1 MGPIWRPFAHLHE
14 PGVLRLVRR
23 DLRETH
29 DANLLSPVLLDR
41 VQLNAA
47 AHAPRHRQVRG
58 LVPWSERDLCQF
70 SAGGVSMTHLVSCV
84 STLQTRMRNPAPMMP
99 PVRSVRP
106 PAPRLPGCA
115 PCRRAPFQAVPGGPP
130 SLTDS
135 STEPVRSNP
144 SPAPDHATDQ
154 TGIVVGVRLMRQR

>member
-29 DANLLSPVLLDR
+29 EANLLSPVLLDR

-58 LVPWSERDLCQF
+58 LVPRSERDLPILRWR
-70 SAGGVSMTHLVSCV
+70 GLDD
-84 STLQTRMRNPAPMMP
+84 
-99 PVRSVRP
+99 
-106 PAPRLPGCA
+106 APRL
-115 PCRRAPFQAVPGGPP
+115 
-130 SLTDS
+130 
-135 STEPVRSNP
+135 VRVD
-144 SPAPDHATDQ
+144 APDPNE
-154 TGIVVGVRLMRQR
+154 GIQRR

>member
-58 LVPWSERDLCQF
+58 LVPWSERDLPILRWR
-70 SAGGVSMTHLVSCV
+70 GLDD
-84 STLQTRMRNPAPMMP
+84 
-99 PVRSVRP
+99 
-106 PAPRLPGCA
+106 APRL
-115 PCRRAPFQAVPGGPP
+115 
-130 SLTDS
+130 
-135 STEPVRSNP
+135 VRVD
-144 SPAPDHATDQ
+144 APDPNE
-154 TGIVVGVRLMRQR
+154 GIQRR